1 MDPYSAFLLG
11 VALTG
16 LALAAFRWV
25 RIRVRRNR
33 VAATLD
39 EREIT
44 TISQILHL
52 AVQGSDNGL
61 TVVDQDG
68 EVVLSNARAHDLGL
82 VHERTLAPQLQALV
96 QHTFAD
102 LESHTIDFEAQQRLG
117 SRVSSVRA
125 VFQPLT
131 LVNTRYVVIYAAD
144 QSENIRMEA
153 ARRDFVANVSHELKT
168 PVGAMALLAE
178 AINQSADDA
187 EMVEHFS
194 AKIHKE
200 AHRMGEMIS
209 DLISLSKLQGAEALP
224 DMEPVNINTVVEEA
238 VNRNRLA
245 AENMGI
251 PLCWEPDP
259 DNEWL
264 VEAEASLLGTAIS
277 NLIANAI
284 NYSSEGQPVEVSVN
298 VPEDRHMLEVVV
310 ADHGIGIEPKHQQRV
325 FERFFR
331 VDKARS
337 RQTGGTGLGLA
348 IVKHVA
354 VNHGGNI
361 RLWSRPQQGSTF
373 TLELPLLDQ

>member
-1 MDPYSAFLLG
+1 MDAYSAFLLG
-11 VALTG
+11 VVLTG
-16 LALAAFRWV
+16 LALVVFRWV
-25 RIRVRRNR
+25 RVRVRRNR

-39 EREIT
+39 QREVT

-52 AVQGSDNGL
+52 AVQGSNDGL
-61 TVVDQDG
+61 TVVDHDG
-68 EVVLSNARAHDLGL
+68 VVILTNARAHELGL
-82 VHERTLAPQLQALV
+82 VHERTLAPALHTLV

-102 LESHTIDFEAQQRLG
+102 LETHSVDFEAQQRLG
-117 SRVSSVRA
+117 SRVTSVRA
-125 VFQPLT
+125 VAQPLT
-131 LVNTRYVVIYAAD
+131 LVNTRYVVIYASD

-178 AINQSADDA
+178 AINESADDA
-187 EMVEHFS
+187 DMVEHFS
-194 AKIHKE
+194 AKIHQE

-224 DMEPVNINTVVEEA
+224 DMAPVAIDTVVEEA

-251 PLCWEPDP
+251 PLQWEPDHHQ
-259 DNEWL
+259 WL
-264 VEAEASLLGTAIS
+264 VQADASLLVTAVS

-284 NYSSEGQPVEVSVN
+284 NYSSEGQPVEVSVH
-298 VPEDRHMLEVVV
+298 VPEERHMLEIIV
-310 ADHGIGIEPKHQQRV
+310 ADHGMGIEPKHQQRV

-337 RQTGGTGLGLA
+337 RRTGGTGLGLA

-373 TLELPLLDQ
+373 TLELPLMDQ